1 MRFEHKIT
9 GDIVELPPPDRLGD
23 SCVIF
28 NGKVVMK
35 IRYADHPGRTIT
47 EDGRIF
53 YGDAWAAF
61 VTEQLR
67 IGAWRDTA

>member
-1 MRFEHKIT
+1 MRFRDKRT
-9 GDIVELPPPDRLGD
+9 GDVVELPPPDRLGD

-35 IRYADHPGRTIT
+35 IRYADYPERTIT

-53 YGDAWAAF
+53 FGTAWAAF
-61 VTEQLR
+61 VIEQLR
-67 IGAWRDTA
+67 IGAWRAAA